1 MSAKLDTGSRI
12 PAMIGLLFIGIATSA
27 AAALAPNQTA
37 NPAAPDNFPA
47 AFYQQL
53 EAHGKK
59 VLRVDSSHSLVTI
72 KVRRAGLL
80 SALGHDHII
89 ASRDVAGYVSPS
101 LGVADLYVPL
111 GTLIVDDPRLRIN
124 AGFDTQPSQRDIE
137 GTRHNML
144 SKTLD
149 AKHFPYALIHVAL
162 ADAGHPDLKVTITLH
177 GVTSS
182 FEVPAQFESVPDGI
196 SVAGNMSFKQSDFG
210 ITPLSVFGGALQV
223 QDKLDLR
230 FRILAD
236 K

>member
-1 MSAKLDTGSRI
+1 MSVRLNTENRI
-12 PAMIGLLFIGIATSA
+12 PTMIGLFFTGIAISA
-27 AAALAPNQTA
+27 AATLAPIRTES
-37 NPAAPDNFPA
+37 PAAPGNFPA
-47 AFYQQL
+47 AIYRQY
-53 EAHGKK
+53 EAQGKK
-59 VLRVDSSHSLVTI
+59 ILRVDSSHSLVTI

-80 SALGHDHII
+80 SLLGHDHII

-101 LGVADLYVPL
+101 QGVADLYVPL
-111 GTLIVDDPRLRIN
+111 GTLVVDDPGLRN
-124 AGFDTQPSQRDIE
+124 AAGFDTQPSQRDIE

-149 AKHFPYALIHVAL
+149 AKHFPYALIHVAR

-177 GVTSS
+177 GMTRG

-196 SVAGNMSFKQSDFG
+196 SVAGSMSFKQSDFG

-223 QDKLDLR
+223 QDKLDLQ
-230 FRILAD
+230 FHILAD

>member
-1 MSAKLDTGSRI
+1 MSAKLDAGSRI

-27 AAALAPNQTA
+27 AAALAPIQTA

-47 AFYQQL
+47 AFYRQL

-111 GTLIVDDPRLRIN
+111 DTLVVDDPRLRTK

-149 AKHFPYALIHVAL
+149 AKHFPHALIHVART
-162 ADAGHPDLKVTITLH
+162 DAQPELKVTITLH
-177 GVTSS
+177 GMTHNY
-182 FEVPAQFESVPDGI
+182 EIPAQLESVPGGI
-196 SVAGNMSFKQSDFG
+196 SVAGSMSFKQSDFG

-223 QDKLDLR
+223 QDKLDLQ
-230 FRILAD
+230 FHILAD